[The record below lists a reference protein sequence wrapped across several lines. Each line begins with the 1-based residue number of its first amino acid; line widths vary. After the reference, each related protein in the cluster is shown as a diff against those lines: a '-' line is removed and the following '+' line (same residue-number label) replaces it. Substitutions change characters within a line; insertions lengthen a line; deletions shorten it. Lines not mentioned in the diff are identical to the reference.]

1 MVKEF
6 NHITHMKKS
15 VQQLIEKNEAFYVYG
30 FSDKLQIPHSLKL
43 GCVTMTDL
51 KENYD
56 KFNFF
61 ETYFSNQTIYI
72 IRLKDVYD
80 KWESGYITELMNHEP
95 SAKKRLI
102 YEEYEVKSFNDN
114 DDTTNLIN
122 NFLKKVHKIEK
133 DKSFEWVNTLH
144 SNFHDFGME
153 NTLLY
158 HKYETS
164 LHDQENVFFIELK
177 DLSNPKFLDWIKERD
192 KDWEVVKSIPHK
204 NKTSNILKKNVRLF
218 WNEYK
223 MDESLFNPYLSESLQ
238 LAISQKQKEV
248 DYIRKHNKR
257 YIKL

>member
-1 MVKEF
+1 
-6 NHITHMKKS
+6 MKKS
-15 VQQLIEKNEAFYVYG
+15 VQQLIEKNELFHVYG

-51 KENYD
+51 EENHD
-56 KFNFF
+56 KLNFF
-61 ETYFSNQTIYI
+61 ETSFSNQTIYI

-95 SAKKRLI
+95 SAKNRLI

-122 NFLKKVHKIEK
+122 NFLTEVHKIEK
-133 DKSFEWVNTLH
+133 DKSFDWMNSMH
-144 SNFHDFGME
+144 SNVNDFGIE

-158 HKYETS
+158 HKYERS
-164 LHDQENVFFIELK
+164 LHDEENVFFIELK
-177 DLSNPKFLDWIKERD
+177 DLSNPKFLDWIKEKD
-192 KDWEVVKSIPHK
+192 KDWKVVKSIPHK

-223 MDESLFNPYLSESLQ
+223 TDESLFNPYLFESLQ